1 MPSTPLTPRQIR
13 WARRWMTLVLV
24 GLFIFI
30 IGVDPDLIRMNRSP
44 TVGFVQMGTWMTG
57 LAFLL
62 LGAFATVRVVRNGR
76 PTSLRANV
84 GIRLI
89 ATGYVVSGV
98 GTFADL
104 LGIGSHHLPHLIFG
118 PLQVAGLA
126 GGVLVSLLGVV
137 LYWPRAGK
145 LEPELAPA

>member
-1 MPSTPLTPRQIR
+1 
-13 WARRWMTLVLV
+13 MTLVLV
-24 GLFIFI
+24 GLFLFI
-30 IGVDPDLIRMNRSP
+30 IGVNPGLIRMDRSP
-44 TVGFVQMGTWMTG
+44 TVGFVQMGTWTTG
-57 LAFLL
+57 LGLVL
-62 LGAFATVRVVRNGR
+62 LGAFSTVRVVRNGR

-89 ATGYVVSGV
+89 ATGYVISGV

-137 LYWPRAGK
+137 LYWPRAAK
-145 LEPELAPA
+145 LEAEPAPA